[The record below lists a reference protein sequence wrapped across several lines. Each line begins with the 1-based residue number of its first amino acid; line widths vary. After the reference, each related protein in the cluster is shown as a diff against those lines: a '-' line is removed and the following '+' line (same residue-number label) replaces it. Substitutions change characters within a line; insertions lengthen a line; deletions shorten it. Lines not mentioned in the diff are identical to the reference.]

1 MSSDVDTDAAGDD
14 GLGSRFSGVQIAAA
28 VVGIV
33 IVAFIVLLAT
43 RDVQT
48 NDPNTVAVGE
58 GVPDVAGVSYDGST
72 FDIND
77 VLAANRSL
85 PPDQQEWVVVN
96 FFASWCVPCE
106 IEHPE
111 LIRLDEQGA
120 ACPTRLV
127 GVAINDTEEGV
138 RDFFD
143 RRGGE
148 WPVLVGDT
156 SSTIIDFGVTAPP
169 ETFVVAPSGLV
180 LQKFISNVTYEDVV
194 ENITC

>member
-1 MSSDVDTDAAGDD
+1 MSGSDPVTDVRPRFTGVQVAAG
-14 GLGSRFSGVQIAAA
+14 
-28 VVGIV
+28 VVGVV
-33 IVAFIVLLAT
+33 IVAFVVLLAT

-48 NDPNTVAVGE
+48 NDVNTVAVGR
-58 GVPDVAGVSYDGST
+58 GVPDVAGASYDGST
-72 FDIND
+72 FDINT
-77 VLAANRSL
+77 VIAANRSL
-85 PPDQQEWVVVN
+85 PPDEQEWIVVN

-138 RDFFD
+138 RDFFA
-143 RRGGE
+143 RRGGD

-156 SSTIIDFGVTAPP
+156 SGTIIDFGVTAPP

-180 LQKFISNVTYEDVV
+180 VQKFISTVTYDDVV
-194 ENITC
+194 ENIEC